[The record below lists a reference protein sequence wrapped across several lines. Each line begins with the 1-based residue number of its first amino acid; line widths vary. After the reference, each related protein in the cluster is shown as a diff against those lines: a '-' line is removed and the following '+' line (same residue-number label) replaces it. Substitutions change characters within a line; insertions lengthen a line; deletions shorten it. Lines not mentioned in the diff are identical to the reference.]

1 MDSCDAGL
9 TAHMRIGQRTC
20 EMRFVVQE
28 QDEEVLQLE
37 KRCAE
42 YVSDVRRTWSW
53 GVLAWPLDA
62 PDVDVVLELIYI
74 CEKTKESQWP
84 TFGCNATIH
93 DKAVQSRT
101 EDRDS
106 VVVV

>member
-1 MDSCDAGL
+1 MG
-9 TAHMRIGQRTC
+9 
-20 EMRFVVQE
+20 FVVQE

-42 YVSDVRRTWSW
+42 YVGDVHRTWTW
-53 GVLAWPLDA
+53 GVLAWPLGA
-62 PDVDVVLELIYI
+62 PDVDIVLELIYI
-74 CEKTKESQWP
+74 CEKTDESQRP
-84 TFGCNATIH
+84 TLSCNGNIH
-93 DKAVQSRT
+93 DKAMQSRT